1 MASQYLKIG
10 KIVNT
15 FGIRGEMKVFI
26 YTDFPEERFK
36 SGNKL
41 YIGQET
47 NPTQVEVTVKS
58 AKPYKNLYLL
68 KFENLDNIN
77 DVEKYKNN
85 FLWVSKDVQGE
96 LNEGEFYYHE
106 IIGCKVLTVE
116 GEELGEIYE
125 ILDAP
130 ANDVWIVRAYESGQD
145 LLIPYIE
152 SVVMNVNVEEKT
164 VTIKLLEG
172 LLDI

>member
-15 FGIRGEMKVFI
+15 FGIRGELKVFI

-41 YIGQET
+41 YIGQEA

-68 KFENLDNIN
+68 KLENLDNIN

-85 FLWVSKDVQGE
+85 YLWVSKDVQGK
-96 LNEGEFYYHE
+96 LAEGEYYYHE
-106 IIGCKVLTVE
+106 IIGCKVITTD
-116 GEELGEIYE
+116 GKELGEIYD

-130 ANDVWIVRAYESGQD
+130 ANDVWIVRAYENRQD
-145 LLIPYIE
+145 ILIPYIE
-152 SVVMNVNVEEKT
+152 SVVKNVNVIEKKI
-164 VTIKLLEG
+164 TIKLLEG

>member
-15 FGIRGEMKVFI
+15 FGIRGELKVFI

-41 YIGQET
+41 YIGLEA

-68 KFENLDNIN
+68 KLENLDNIN
-77 DVEKYKNN
+77 DVEKYKNYY
-85 FLWVSKDVQGE
+85 LWVSKDVQGE
-96 LNEGEFYYHE
+96 LAEGEFYYHE
-106 IIGCKVLTVE
+106 IIGCKIITTD

-130 ANDVWIVRAYESGQD
+130 ANDVWIARAYENGQD
-145 LLIPYIE
+145 ILIPYIE
-152 SVVMNVNVEEKT
+152 SVVKNVNVKEKKI
-164 VTIKLLEG
+164 TIELLEG